1 MNLGLSIPVGLLQA
15 LPQLANPVFPNLP
28 TYALRTSSGT
38 YDLLPG
44 YTYRG
49 QTDRWSWGLQAG
61 GVVRLGF
68 NTLGYKLG
76 DQAVTTGWLSRCWT
90 ERFSTSARLDSLI
103 WGNIAG
109 QDGRLN
115 PALSPT
121 NATWLQ
127 AGRRIDLLF
136 GLNYYLP
143 ATRIPGQYLSVEG
156 GFPVYQSLDGPQ
168 LGLNWILNAAWTM
181 AW

>member
-1 MNLGLSIPVGLLQA
+1 MLET
-15 LPQLANPVFPNLP
+15 LPQLKSTFPTLP

-44 YTYRG
+44 LTYRG
-49 QTDRWSWGLQAG
+49 QTDRWSWGAQAS

-76 DQAVTTGWLSRCWT
+76 DQVDMTTWVSRLWT
-90 ERFSTSARLDSLI
+90 NRLSTSARIDGNI

-109 QDGRLN
+109 LDNRLD
-115 PALSPT
+115 PALAPT
-121 NATWLQ
+121 NSTLLQ
-127 AGRRIDLLF
+127 GGRRVDLLF
-136 GLNYYLP
+136 GMNFYVP
-143 ATRIPGQYLSVEG
+143 ASRIPGQYLTVEG

-168 LGLNWILNAAWTM
+168 LGVNWILNAGWNM
-181 AW
+181 VW